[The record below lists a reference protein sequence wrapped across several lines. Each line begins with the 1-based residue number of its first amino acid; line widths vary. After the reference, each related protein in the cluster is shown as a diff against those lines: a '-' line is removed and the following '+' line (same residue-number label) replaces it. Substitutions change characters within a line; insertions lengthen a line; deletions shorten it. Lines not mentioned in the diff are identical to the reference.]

1 MKNKTHTAR
10 IAAMIFPAGGGA
22 SERDLEFFSEVF
34 ICPASGESLRSV
46 GAIGVGSVRGPE
58 TFYPVVKRRVLFST
72 GSASTAAAEPSGKMQ
87 AAALWLTGIIAKDG
101 LAADAIFAEFMPV
114 DLCVAGELEKAGA
127 RVAGIM
133 CPTDAGAPASV
144 LAAVVPSYAEIPA
157 RAETFDGILILDPR
171 LWRSGLDPLL
181 REAARLLKPGGR
193 LWMLAPVKGGPLH
206 AWAGQ
211 FDGLGLMRGVI
222 RRRIEQALRP
232 ASAAGAAGVARW
244 LVTALR
250 KVRKWD
256 GMLEQPAFDTAV
268 AAAGLGTA
276 RAVVPE
282 IGLICLEKPAAD
294 DGGIAASDADWRVP
308 SNYRAPDSSDAA
320 LQRDTE
326 YALCVFASYCEPL
339 PGGVDALRGK
349 AVLELGPG
357 NNLAVCLCLAAF
369 GARVYAVDRYPVRWA
384 GEYHPKLY
392 SRVRDE
398 LRRRFPSAS
407 AEPFDMC
414 IEFAA
419 HPSGAVWQLPCPAE
433 SIALPDQSV
442 DITASC
448 AVLEHLFDARLAA
461 QELARITRP
470 GGWAVHQV
478 DFRDHRDFTRPL
490 EYLLLGQEEFR
501 KLFDSCHAECG
512 NRIRPS
518 ELSRFLTEA
527 GFGIER
533 IHGNCHSDAEYLAGF
548 LPRLRAATESGYRD
562 WPEEHLRDTGA
573 LLVARRV
580 QTPDSPRD
588 LPVLVWDRE
597 RSAHFWRRVSGSDYL
612 VSKAFSRIC
621 GDPLLDML
629 RKVLRKDWKFVDFG
643 SGANGFIIQKM
654 LARGLRVASFEPS
667 RGPDS
672 QPYPF
677 VSHPLYLGEAV
688 NGRDGEFD
696 CVLVTE
702 VIEHVH
708 EEDFPG
714 FMRRV
719 RALVKP
725 GGWAIFTTPNRED
738 IKSGSVFCP
747 VAEVLFHP
755 WQHLRSWSPELLE
768 AFLRDYGFEPIAVH
782 QVDFTSMHA
791 ETEKRRLVA
800 GMLNWL
806 KQNLDSV
813 PEVHLPRLI
822 EHIHAMAISEQ
833 PVPLPA
839 LPLRG
844 RGFYGH
850 CPHLIFIGR
859 II

>member
-1 MKNKTHTAR
+1 MPDANPT
-10 IAAMIFPAGGGA
+10 PG
-22 SERDLEFFSEVF
+22 DLSLFAECFV
-34 ICPASGESLRSV
+34 CPATGQGLRGAGVAGLATGSGSA
-46 GAIGVGSVRGPE
+46 G
-58 TFYPVVKRRVLFST
+58 FFPVLKRRLLLANGVAAKSG
-72 GSASTAAAEPSGKMQ
+72 GSEPDSEAQ
-87 AAALWLTGIIAKDG
+87 AAARWIGDVLRAKDG
-101 LAADAIFAEFMPV
+101 IRPDAMILELMPV
-114 DLCVAGELEKAGA
+114 DFSLSGEFARTGA
-127 RVAGIM
+127 RSIGVL
-133 CPTDAGAPASV
+133 CPADQDAPAT
-144 LAAVVPSYAEIPA
+144 IPA
-157 RAETFDGILILDPR
+157 AIVPTFARMPVREGACDEILMLDPR
-171 LWRSGLDPLL
+171 VWKTGIAALL
-181 REAARLLKPGGR
+181 GEAGRLLKPGGR

-222 RRRIEQALRP
+222 QRRIEQALRP

-244 LVTALR
+244 LATALR

-276 RAVVPE
+276 RAVLPE

-294 DGGIAASDADWRVP
+294 DGGIAASGADWRVP
-308 SNYRAPDSSDAA
+308 SNCRTPDSSAA
-320 LQRDTE
+320 AIQRDTE
-326 YALCVFASYCEPL
+326 YALRVFASYCEPL

-349 AVLELGPG
+349 TVLELGPG

-392 SRVRDE
+392 TRVRDE

-533 IHGNCHSDAEYLAGF
+533 MHGNCHSDAEYLAGF
-548 LPRLRAATESGYRD
+548 LPRLRAATESGYRG
-562 WPEEHLRDTGA
+562 WPEDQLREIGA
-573 LLVARRV
+573 LVVARRAPLA
-580 QTPDSPRD
+580 QNAAE
-588 LPVLVWDRE
+588 LPVLVWDRA
-597 RSAHFWRRVSGSDYL
+597 RSDRFWRRVSGTDYL
-612 VSKAFSRIC
+612 VSKAFSRIA
-621 GDPLLDML
+621 GDPLLDLL
-629 RKVLRKDWKFVDFG
+629 RDVLRRDWKCVDFG
-643 SGANGFIIQKM
+643 SGANGFIVEKM
-654 LARGLRVASFEPS
+654 LARGLRCASYEPS
-667 RGPDS
+667 RS
-672 QPYPF
+672 AASAPYPF
-677 VSHPLYLGEAV
+677 AKHPLYLGEAAA
-688 NGRDGEFD
+688 GRDGEFD

-708 EEDFPG
+708 DEDFPG

-725 GGWAIFTTPNRED
+725 GGLAIFTTPNRED
-738 IKSGSVFCP
+738 LKANSVFCP

-755 WQHLRSWSPELLE
+755 WQHLRSWQPEILETFLAGYGFAPLAVHLVDFSAMYPEL
-768 AFLRDYGFEPIAVH
+768 
-782 QVDFTSMHA
+782 
-791 ETEKRRLVA
+791 EKRRLLT
-800 GMLNWL
+800 GMVGWL
-806 KQNLDSV
+806 RENRES
-813 PEVHLPRLI
+813 I
-822 EHIHAMAISEQ
+822 SAEH
-833 PVPLPA
+833 LPA
-839 LPLRG
+839 LLDQMHALASAHGPFAYPALPARG
-844 RGFYGH
+844 REVHGYGS
-850 CPHLIFIGR
+850 HLVFIGSVK
-859 II
+859 